1 MNRQLA
7 ALGPIVQLAYV
18 PRDFDAALR
27 HWTRDLGAGPFFTLN
42 HVAYREARYRGQ
54 RVDID
59 FSMAVG
65 YWGDMQIELVQQ
77 HNDAP
82 SIHTDWKRAGRQGLQ
97 HVCVLVDDMAH
108 ARATCAAA
116 GATVL
121 QELFLDETEAIYV
134 APGDSSELLVEI
146 LRPSQ
151 AVLGLFSMIR
161 EAARN
166 WDGSEPVRSLG

>member
-1 MNRQLA
+1 MNRHLA

-18 PRDFDAALR
+18 PNDLDAALR
-27 HWTRDLGAGPFFTLN
+27 HWTRNVGAGPFFTLN

-82 SIHTDWKRAGRQGLQ
+82 SIYREFLERTGEGLQ
-97 HVCVLVDDMAH
+97 HVGALVPDLD
-108 ARATCAAA
+108 AALDA
-116 GATVL
+116 NGWRSRIVQDGTTAIGQRFAYVDTVRHDGTML
-121 QELFLDETEAIYV
+121 ELIETT
-134 APGDSSELLVEI
+134 PKI
-146 LRPSQ
+146 LAAFEHMKR
-151 AVLGLFSMIR
+151 
-161 EAARN
+161 AARE
-166 WDGSEPVRSLG
+166 WDGTDPIRVR